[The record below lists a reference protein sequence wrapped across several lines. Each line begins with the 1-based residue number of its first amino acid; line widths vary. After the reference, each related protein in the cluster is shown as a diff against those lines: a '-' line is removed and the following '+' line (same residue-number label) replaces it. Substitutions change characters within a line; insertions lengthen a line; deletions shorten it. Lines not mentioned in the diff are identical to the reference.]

1 MKLTKNA
8 LFASALLSSFSAAYA
23 APIQV
28 SLSGIEAQIEEA
40 VLNMEDVA
48 STGGVVSTD
57 VDSVDVPVCTW
68 FDTVLPTYT
77 NSGPIRKSLETY
89 LDALRERVQNAWVS
103 QRHAAFL
110 RRQII
115 EAQLDQALQELVF
128 RARNNDWTASH
139 FQTVRTKLIL
149 RAEAAID
156 EPSSAYLRQRFEEL
170 SAMATQRAQNAHQS
184 PFRAA
189 MEEYRLEMIEF
200 RLDAAL
206 TKLRELRKAGE
217 LTRGQFRAMVS
228 LLHTQARQAADI

>member
-1 MKLTKNA
+1 MKLSKNA
-8 LFASALLSSFSAAYA
+8 LFASALLSSFSVASA
-23 APIQV
+23 APVQV

-48 STGGVVSTD
+48 KTGGVVSTD
-57 VDSVDVPVCTW
+57 VDSVDDPVSEW

-115 EAQLDQALQELVF
+115 EAQLDQVLQELVY
-128 RARNNDWTASH
+128 RARNNNWTASH
-139 FQTVRTKLIL
+139 FQAVRTKLIL

-170 SAMATQRAQNAHQS
+170 SAMATERAQKAQQS
-184 PFRAA
+184 PFQIDL
-189 MEEYRLEMIEF
+189 EEYRIELIAF

-206 TKLRELRKAGE
+206 TKLRQLRKAGE
-217 LTRGQFRAMVS
+217 LTRSQFRAMVS